1 MRASRVQ
8 TITCH
13 QAEYSVGD
21 ICCPMCSPGNRVKT
35 DCTELRTTSCQPCS
49 AGTHIDV
56 PNGLKRCSPCST
68 CDKGAGLK
76 VKEECGRSA
85 DTVCE
90 PMEGFFCTDLK
101 PGGCGA
107 AQRHR
112 SCEPG
117 QFIRRTEEG
126 RIQPIDCQTS
136 CGAEL
141 SKVSPMQKPQ

>member
-1 MRASRVQ
+1 MVPVCFTFLIWIFGSLPLLPVASRVQ

-68 CDKGAGLK
+68 CDKEGVCHNASSWTLK
-76 VKEECGRSA
+76 
-85 DTVCE
+85 
-90 PMEGFFCTDLK
+90 
-101 PGGCGA
+101 
-107 AQRHR
+107 
-112 SCEPG
+112 
-117 QFIRRTEEG
+117 
-126 RIQPIDCQTS
+126 
-136 CGAEL
+136 
-141 SKVSPMQKPQ
+141 